1 MYIRPY
7 KLSDTKEIMQL
18 FYDTIHNINIKDYSL
33 EQVRA
38 WAPSQIDEQKWQER
52 LISRMTYVVEANEK
66 ILGFSELET
75 NGHIDCFYSHKDY
88 QGKGVGSLMIKNI
101 ESQAKLLK
109 INKLYAEVSITAK
122 PFFQHHGFQ
131 ILNAQQV
138 SLRGQT
144 LTNYLMEKYL
154 SYISF

>member
-1 MYIRPY
+1 MYIRAY

-18 FYDTIHNINIKDYSL
+18 FYDTVHNINSYDYSL
-33 EQVRA
+33 EQVQA
-38 WAPSQIDEQKWQER
+38 WAPLQMDKQKWQER
-52 LISRMTYVVEANEK
+52 LSQRMAYVVEANEK

-75 NGHIDCFYSHKDY
+75 NGHIDCFYCHKDY

-101 ESQAKLLK
+101 EAQAKLLN
-109 INKLYAEVSITAK
+109 ISRLYAEVSITAK

-131 ILNAQQV
+131 VVNSQQI

-144 LTNYLMEKYL
+144 LTNYLMEKFL
-154 SYISF
+154 PYISF